1 MKVITAIEEYKK
13 ESYEVSCFLAGG
25 ISKCWEW
32 QDAVIKYLKEI
43 DSKRPM
49 HDLVLFNPRRANFPI
64 NDPNA
69 SEEQICWEFKNLQ
82 EMDIFSM
89 YFCGNT
95 ESDQPI
101 CFYELGRN
109 LNIMNERYLSNSGTT
124 QKYPMIITAVSPSIT
139 CIVTCESDFRRI
151 KDVDIQTKLAI
162 GNKYHANVFSV
173 VDISESR
180 EAVAKFHAQKIAAN
194 YFAFLNLHR
203 FTTRDYREYDSR
215 VINKSVV
222 DSEQKM
228 MNDKYKCTVEDDTID
243 RCPDC
248 PKGSI
253 FE

>member
-43 DSKRPM
+43 DSKHLM

-82 EMDIFSM
+82 KMDIFSM

-109 LNIMNERYLSNSGTT
+109 LNIMNERYRSNLGTT
-124 QKYPMIITAVSPSIT
+124 QKYPMIITGVSPSTT

-162 GNKYHANVFSV
+162 GNHHKEVFSV
-173 VDISESR
+173 IDISKDR
-180 EAVAKFHAQKIAAN
+180 EDAAKFHAQKIAEK
-194 YFAFLNLHR
+194 YFAFLEFHR
-203 FTTRDYREYDSR
+203 FTTRDYREYDVR
-215 VINKSVV
+215 TINKSFV
-222 DSEQKM
+222 DKHQIQKC
-228 MNDKYKCTVEDDTID
+228 NIEDDTID